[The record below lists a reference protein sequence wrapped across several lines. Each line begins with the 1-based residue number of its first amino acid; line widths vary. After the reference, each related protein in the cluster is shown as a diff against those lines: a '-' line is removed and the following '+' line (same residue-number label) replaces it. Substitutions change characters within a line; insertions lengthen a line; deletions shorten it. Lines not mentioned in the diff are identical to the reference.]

1 MAIPPQA
8 ERRDEPAR
16 NRWALLLLLIPF
28 VALLVPQLYARLDPR
43 FLGLSFF
50 LWYQMLWVLIG
61 AAITGLVYRLR
72 G

>member
-1 MAIPPQA
+1 MATPSDV
-8 ERRDEPAR
+8 ERRPEAAR
-16 NRWALLLLLIPF
+16 NNWALLLLLIPF
-28 VALLVPQLYARLDPR
+28 VALLVPQFYASLDPR

>member
-1 MAIPPQA
+1 MATPSDV
-8 ERRDEPAR
+8 ERREGAAR
-16 NRWALLLLLIPF
+16 NNWALLLLLIPF

-61 AAITGLVYRLR
+61 AAITGVVYKLR